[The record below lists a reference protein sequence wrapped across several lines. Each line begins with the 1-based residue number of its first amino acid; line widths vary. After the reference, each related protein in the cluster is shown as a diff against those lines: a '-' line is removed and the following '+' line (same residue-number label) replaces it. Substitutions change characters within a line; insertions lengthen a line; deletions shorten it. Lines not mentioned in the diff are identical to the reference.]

1 MGLACQVD
9 DRYTRIDN
17 SATCY
22 GWFRIMDISHGQ
34 NSTVECASGLVVY
47 EKVGRLGV
55 CVVLLGST
63 RKISF
68 SHLWSAV
75 LKATRTP
82 REMLEKNMVALEEWQ
97 KMPPYVFMI
106 SRNYSLRA
114 MAGLHIDGLRCH

>member
-47 EKVGRLGV
+47 EEGRKTWRLRGPFGFDEEDILFSSLVSGV
-55 CVVLLGST
+55 EGY
-63 RKISF
+63 KD
-68 SHLWSAV
+68 A
-75 LKATRTP
+75 
-82 REMLEKNMVALEEWQ
+82 
-97 KMPPYVFMI
+97 
-106 SRNYSLRA
+106 
-114 MAGLHIDGLRCH
+114 